1 MRRVVVDET
10 GLKGL
15 YDFDL
20 EYRDDG
26 PRMLTDGLQQKY
38 GLVLTPARRKVRML
52 AVEKGD

>member
-1 MRRVVVDET
+1 VVVDET